1 MSVERLWRLYPH
13 CLPAALCAGLVLA
26 DLIRLTRGPALCVAA
41 GGLAVALAGRGT
53 GTLLTGAL
61 LVVVAGGWWWG
72 STRLD
77 ALDSSVLTG
86 YVQRADRMRVV
97 ITGPPRHGQFE
108 VRAPARAERFGELRL
123 NEPILLELPLG
134 RSPPQGARIS
144 LVGEVKLPHG
154 PEKGFDERTWL
165 RRQGIQVVVRG
176 GPWRVVGR
184 RGGIG
189 GVSDRLR
196 AWLVGSSTPGLEG
209 ERRAVLVGV
218 VLGADEGLSQS
229 LRQSFR
235 ASGLYHLLA
244 VSGQNVAFLAAGV
257 LMFAWLV
264 GIPRWLGEVGVLA
277 VIAGYTLAVGWQPSV
292 VRAAVAG
299 SLASLAWLAARP
311 RDRWYFLLLGAAV
324 LLAWNPYSFLEPG
337 FQLSFAAVV
346 AIFVLVPRLEHWL
359 AGYPVPRPLATALA
373 VSTACGVLTAPVLLL
388 QFGKV
393 PLYSVVSNALVTPV
407 VAPLL
412 GLGLVA
418 ALLNPVLPSA
428 AAALAWVNGWCAAYL
443 IACARVVAALPYA
456 QVGSLTA
463 AAWLT
468 LAGSVA
474 WLLVRLRR
482 DP

>member
-1 MSVERLWRLYPH
+1 MRVERLSRLYPH

-61 LVVVAGGWWWG
+61 LLVVAGGWWWG

-346 AIFVLVPRLEHWL
+346 ATFVLVPRLEQWL